1 MKADLQSE
9 ILAAS
14 SYLRLLNEAQECKRL
29 HEKAG
34 IALPVGLLRFLG
46 EEGNASGHEQM
57 MLKISSPDI
66 DSSRLATKPIEADRE
81 WVSIKAK
88 DASPTTI
95 ALAVLRG
102 LDEHIKAKDLS
113 NRVTSISPNIVGGS
127 IYNLLNRLEDT
138 GDVVNGDEG
147 WKLVNRDAA
156 GFLSGEFIWAPPSRL
171 TKQDLA
177 AHRRE
182 AIIHILRNES
192 SMQIME
198 IVDRLHQWD
207 WVKAPVNKDLLKTDM
222 QVLEEQGLVRRIAN
236 TRNWEAVSRY

>member
-34 IALPVGLLRFLG
+34 IALPIPLLRLLG
-46 EEGNASGHEQM
+46 EEGVAVGHEQM
-57 MLKISSPDI
+57 MLKTSSPDI
-66 DSSRLATKPIEADRE
+66 DSSRLATKPDEAERE

-95 ALAVLRG
+95 ALAVLG
-102 LDEHIKAKDLS
+102 SLDEPIKAKALA

-127 IYNLLNRLEDT
+127 IYNLLRRLEDG
-138 GDVVNGDEG
+138 GDVTSDTNG
-147 WKLVNRDAA
+147 WILANQDAA
-156 GFLSGEFIWAPPSRL
+156 GLLSGEYIWAPPSRF

-182 AIIHILRNES
+182 AIVHILRNES

-198 IVDRLHQWD
+198 IVERLHQWE
-207 WVKAPVNKDLLKTDM
+207 WVKAPVNKDLLKADM